1 MQTLNRPYL
10 WWLIIIGILEGLSTL
25 ALFFVAMP
33 MKYWYGMPGAV
44 TLAGTIHG
52 LLFIVLVM
60 MFWVGRE
67 AVPLSSKLTWLGL
80 IGAVVPFMPFFVDI
94 PLYRMLQASTRE
106 SNLQSH

>member
-10 WWLIIIGILEGLSTL
+10 WWLIIIGIIEGLSTL

-67 AVPLSSKLTWLGL
+67 AVPLSSKLTWL
-80 IGAVVPFMPFFVDI
+80 
-94 PLYRMLQASTRE
+94 
-106 SNLQSH
+106 

>member
-1 MQTLNRPYL
+1 
-10 WWLIIIGILEGLSTL
+10 
-25 ALFFVAMP
+25 
-33 MKYWYGMPGAV
+33 
-44 TLAGTIHG
+44 
-52 LLFIVLVM
+52 M

>member
-25 ALFFVAMP
+25 TLFLVAMP

-52 LLFIVLVM
+52 LLFIVLAM

-94 PLYRMLQASTRE
+94 PLYRMLRQDERASRGD
-106 SNLQSH
+106 

>member
-1 MQTLNRPYL
+1 VQTLNRPYL
-10 WWLIIIGILEGLSTL
+10 WWLIIIGIIEGLSTL

-52 LLFIVLVM
+52 LLCRVLVM

-80 IGAVVPFMPFFVDI
+80 IVAVVPFMPFFVDI
-94 PLYRMLQASTRE
+94 PLYRMLRQDERASRGD
-106 SNLQSH
+106 